1 MIASLSQ
8 KLEIRFWDLV
18 ITMLTR
24 SQVVRSTLQWLMGIY
39 QNEGLMRKI
48 AIVLIIAFAG
58 FATGILAF
66 TITSLFLQ

>member
-8 KLEIRFWDLV
+8 KLEIRFWDLI

-24 SQVVRSTLQWLMGIY
+24 SQVVRNMIRWCMGIY
-39 QNEGLMRKI
+39 QNDGLMRKI
-48 AIVLIIAFAG
+48 AIVLVIAFAG

-66 TITSLFLQ
+66 TFTSLF